1 MTQNLCIEEINMKIR
16 IKLII
21 FCIVLV
27 LVMVLGKYYMDSR
40 NKRNDKI
47 YEFTE
52 AEAAK
57 SLALMF
63 FTRQQCEDGK
73 QDYFGSGEDKK
84 WYEKYVNILLENK
97 PEMKLFTANHKK
109 MNSSLTY
116 KEAEKILLNIGL
128 NKDEI
133 KPLLNGKDSENVKS
147 DEWFKI
153 YTFILEKNLSENSPE
168 KCELTVAWAD
178 DGIITDKGMMQYEGQ
193 DISLYVDTRAEAFI
207 KDNQIIMFGSQTE
220 TTVVYQNVWIN
231 GTDGETMHTHFNG
244 KDRDFIVSGL
254 KDKVSEAVADITV
267 ENHRVTAVS
276 IKQDRING
284 KVLEIN
290 GNTVEIESFGKLEI
304 EDGFR
309 VYKHFDTV
317 EETDRNSILVG
328 YDVQS
333 FVVAHGKVCAAI
345 INSTITADNIR
356 VLITD
361 SGFKS
366 KYHGNVSLTCNTDY
380 KITYGDISEDKPA
393 GEVLN
398 VTADSPYLASGR
410 VKIQPSGDGRVQL
423 LSVNR
428 AYGNP
433 VYRGSMEVAS
443 SAEGLLVVN
452 ELSLEHYLYSVV
464 PSEMPISYGIE
475 ALKAQAVCA
484 RSYAYRHLLS
494 NSCSGDGAHVDD
506 STSFQV
512 YNNTQESSESIQV
525 VDNTYGEVM
534 MNQGEVIS
542 AYFFSTSC
550 GSTTTSE
557 IWGGGS
563 LPYVKSRAV
572 NQTGEISD
580 LTNEQAFDEFIRSD
594 FESYDSSFPWY
605 RWNVFMSMESL
616 TNSINSAIAALYTAS
631 PECVLTLNENGEYKS
646 KPVETIGTLTKL
658 SVGSRLPGGVLNEI
672 ILQGSEATVKIVRE
686 LNIRK
691 ILKPYGNPVRK
702 KDGSENAV
710 MSMLPSAY
718 FVADEIKDG
727 DNITGYQFVG
737 GGYGHGAGMSQNA
750 AKIMSETM
758 SFKDILEF
766 FYADIEITG
775 IYQ

>member
-1 MTQNLCIEEINMKIR
+1 MKKR

-21 FCIVLV
+21 FCVVLL
-27 LVMVLGKYYMDSR
+27 LVMVFGKYYMDNK
-40 NKRNDKI
+40 NKRNNNK

-52 AEAAK
+52 ADAAK
-57 SLALMF
+57 SLALLF
-63 FTRQQCEDGK
+63 FSSQQCEEVEK
-73 QDYFGSGEDKK
+73 DYFSSGENKK
-84 WYEKYVNILLENK
+84 WYEKYVNVLLENK
-97 PEMKLFTANHKK
+97 PEMKLFTAKHKK
-109 MNSSLTY
+109 MDSSLTY
-116 KEAEKILLNIGL
+116 KEAKEILLNLGL
-128 NKDEI
+128 DKEEI
-133 KPLLNGKDSENVKS
+133 KTLLNGKNRGNIKS
-147 DEWFKI
+147 SEWFNI
-153 YTFILEKNLSENSPE
+153 YSALIDKNIAENPPE

-178 DGIITDKGMMQYEGQ
+178 EDIITDRGTMQYCGQ
-193 DISLYVDTRAEAFI
+193 DISSYVDTRAEAYI
-207 KDNQIIMFGSQTE
+207 KDNQIILFGSQTE
-220 TTVVYQNVWIN
+220 NTVLYQNVWIS
-231 GTDGETMHTHFNG
+231 GSDGEVMHTHFNG
-244 KDRDFIVSGL
+244 RNRDFTVLGL

-267 ENHRVTAVS
+267 ENHRVTAVA

-290 GNTVEIESFGKLEI
+290 ENTVEIESFGKLKI
-304 EDGFR
+304 ADGFR
-309 VYKHFDTV
+309 VYKHIDSV

-328 YDVQS
+328 YNVQS
-333 FVVAHGKVCAAI
+333 FVVAQGEVCAAI
-345 INSTITADNIR
+345 INSEITADNIR

-366 KYHGNVSLTCNTDY
+366 KYHNSVSLTCNTDY
-380 KITYGDISEDKPA
+380 KISYGEASEDKPA

-398 VTADSPYLASGR
+398 IAADSPYLAAGR
-410 VKIQPSGDGRVQL
+410 VKIQPSGDGKVQL
-423 LSVNR
+423 LSINR

-443 SAEGLLVVN
+443 SPEGLLVVN

-494 NSCSGDGAHVDD
+494 NSCSEFGAHVDD

-512 YNNTQESSESIQV
+512 YNNTQESSESIEA
-525 VDNTYGEVM
+525 VDSTYGAVM
-534 MNQGEVIS
+534 TNQGEVIS

-563 LPYVKSRAV
+563 LPYIKSRGV
-572 NQTGEISD
+572 NQTGEIAD
-580 LTNEQAFDEFIRSD
+580 LTNEQSFDAFIRSD

-605 RWNVFMSMESL
+605 RWNVFMSMTAL
-616 TNSINSAIAALYTAS
+616 TDSINSTIAGLYTAS
-631 PECVLTLNENGEYKS
+631 PECVLTLDENGEYKS
-646 KPVETIGTLTKL
+646 KPVETIGNLTKL
-658 SVGSRLPGGVLNEI
+658 RVGQRLPGGVLNEI
-672 ILQGSEATVKIVRE
+672 ILYGSDATVKIVRE

-691 ILKPYGNPVRK
+691 ILKPYGNPVKK

-718 FVADEIKDG
+718 FVADEIADKDMVS
-727 DNITGYQFVG
+727 GYQFIG

-758 SFKDILEF
+758 SFKDILEY